1 MNWKEIIKKLPR
13 YQNFTIVEDLISFNE
28 MFKDTTIDVVQVHS
42 VEVIADTIVGF
53 CGVFKWDK
61 NILTPLDGDSY
72 FEKVK
77 VLGYNWFDH
86 DGDKCLDI
94 LVGDDW

>member
-1 MNWKEIIKKLPR
+1 MNWTEIIKKLPR
-13 YQNFTIVEDLISFNE
+13 YQNFTIVDNPMSFDE

-53 CGVFKWDK
+53 CGVFKWDQ
-61 NILTPLDGDSY
+61 NTLTPLDGDNYS
-72 FEKVK
+72 ETTN

-86 DGDKCLDI
+86 DGGKCLDI
-94 LVGDDW
+94 LVGDN